1 MKKLVTAI
9 AAALALNIAFAAEL
23 EGVKFDDQVK
33 VGSSD
38 LVINGTGVRTFLGKR
53 YVAALY
59 VTAKTADASSILASK
74 GSNRIAL
81 TLLKD
86 SDGKTFGKAFASA
99 IDDNSS
105 DSEFAAIKDRV
116 AALEKNM
123 IAMSDVAKGGV
134 VLIDWIPEKGTHISI
149 NGKMVGNVIPGED
162 FHKAMLKIWL
172 GEKPVQKDLKDSSW
186 AKHPDVTNGQCFKTL
201 AVLFAAPCLTHTV

>member
-1 MKKLVTAI
+1 M
-9 AAALALNIAFAAEL
+9 
-23 EGVKFDDQVK
+23 
-33 VGSSD
+33 
-38 LVINGTGVRTFLGKR
+38 RTFLGKR

-172 GEKPVQKDLKDSSW
+172 GEKPVQKDLKDSLLGKAS
-186 AKHPDVTNGQCFKTL
+186 
-201 AVLFAAPCLTHTV
+201 

>member
-149 NGKMVGNVIPGED
+149 
-162 FHKAMLKIWL
+162 
-172 GEKPVQKDLKDSSW
+172 
-186 AKHPDVTNGQCFKTL
+186 
-201 AVLFAAPCLTHTV
+201 

>member
-59 VTAKTADASSILASK
+59 VTAKTADAGSIMNAK

-172 GEKPVQKDLKDSSW
+172 GEKPVQKDLKDSLLGKAS
-186 AKHPDVTNGQCFKTL
+186 
-201 AVLFAAPCLTHTV
+201 